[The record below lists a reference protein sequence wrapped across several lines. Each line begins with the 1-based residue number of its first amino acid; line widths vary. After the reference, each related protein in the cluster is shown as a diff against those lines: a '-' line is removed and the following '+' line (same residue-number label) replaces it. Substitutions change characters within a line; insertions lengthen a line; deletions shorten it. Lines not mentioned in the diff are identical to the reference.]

1 MSRADFEPLSREV
14 DLLGRALGQAILRF
28 SGTRLY
34 DLEETVRTLTRTL
47 RRDPQDHEAKSR
59 LLTLIQ
65 GLSLS
70 QAEGLVRAFSDYF
83 HLVNLAEERHRVRI
97 NREREAA
104 ASAEIPRRES
114 LRGMVRE
121 LQQAGW
127 ELGQVLKLL
136 EVLELYLTFTAHP
149 TETRRRT
156 IRHHLS
162 AITETLTKADRG
174 EPYHVE
180 LQARVDLLWTT
191 QEVRRAQ
198 PTVADEAKGGLY
210 YLPTTLWEALPV
222 LSHSLAQALNEY
234 YGSEASP
241 VLPFRFRSWIGG
253 DRDGNPNVGPEVTDW
268 VQKYALE
275 LVARRY
281 IEDVDRLIAELSVYS
296 GYLPIPREIKNEANA
311 VAETLPLPERFADE
325 PYRRFLM
332 GVRYRLR
339 SLIGEQPGPAYRGR
353 GELLADLELIEHGL
367 RQVGL
372 HPAAEVFVAPL
383 LVRARSYGLSGVLL
397 DLREESGTHRQAVAE
412 LLEVGRGL
420 SGYPELS
427 AAERLEL
434 LTQELTSPR
443 PLAPVGYVPRGRA
456 LSVALGALA
465 NWRARGSYIISMSR
479 EPADILEVF
488 ILARELGIYRPGT
501 ALPFDVVPLFET
513 LKDLQGAPEVV
524 GQLLALP
531 LFLAHLKGRG
541 GFEVMIGY
549 SDSNKDA
556 GYLAANWALY
566 QAQDKI
572 AAVGRQ
578 AGVPIYFFHGRGTS
592 TARGGGPAG
601 RALASLPPG
610 TVGRRIRI
618 TEQGEALADRYA
630 HPDLAFRNLEQ
641 LLYHFV
647 LTAAREQRGEAA
659 QSRPE
664 WSEALAR
671 VAQDSA
677 EFYRALLG
685 RPGFFSFFESL
696 TPIREIATL
705 KIASRPVYRHGRIS
719 QMSDLRAIPWVMSWT
734 QVRANLPGWYGLG
747 NALAELPLPLLRE
760 MYQEWPFFASV
771 MEGAAMSL
779 AKSDLNITE
788 AYLPLVTPDLAREFF
803 PLLQGEYQKTI
814 ELVQEIGQGPLL
826 HPDSTLARSIELRNP
841 YVDPLNYLQ
850 VELLARYRK
859 LPLDHPD
866 RTELE
871 RTLTATLLGISAGL
885 RNTG

>member
-1 MSRADFEPLSREV
+1 M
-14 DLLGRALGQAILRF
+14 GRALGQAILRF
-28 SGTRLY
+28 SGSRLY
-34 DLEETVRTLTRTL
+34 DLEETVRALTRTL
-47 RRDPQDHEAKSR
+47 RRNPEDRDAKAR
-59 LLTLIQ
+59 LLSLVH
-65 GLSLS
+65 GLSLT

-97 NREREAA
+97 NREREQA
-104 ASAEIPRRES
+104 ASPDSPRRES

-121 LQQAGW
+121 LKQAGW
-127 ELGQVLKLL
+127 GLEEVLGLL
-136 EVLELYLTFTAHP
+136 RGLELYLTFTAHP

-156 IRHHLS
+156 VRHHLG
-162 AITETLTKADRG
+162 AITETLGKADRG
-174 EPYHVE
+174 ESYRLE

-198 PTVADEAKGGLY
+198 PTVEDEAKGGLY
-210 YLPTTLWEALPV
+210 YLPTTLWEAIPA
-222 LSHSLAQALNEY
+222 LSRSLAQALNEY
-234 YGSEASP
+234 YGSEANP

-253 DRDGNPNVGPEVTDW
+253 DRDGNPNVSPEVTDW

-275 LVARRY
+275 LVVRRY
-281 IEDVDRLIAELSVYS
+281 IEDVDRLITELSVYS
-296 GYLPIPREIKNEANA
+296 GYLPIPREIKNEALA
-311 VAETLPLPERFADE
+311 VAESLPLPERFADE

-339 SLIGEQPGPAYRGR
+339 SLIGEQPGPTYRGR
-353 GELLADLELIEHGL
+353 GELLADLELVEHGL

-383 LVRARSYGLSGVLL
+383 LVRGQSYGLSGVLL
-397 DLREESGTHRQAVAE
+397 DLREESLSHRQAVAE
-412 LLEVGRGL
+412 LLEVGLGL
-420 SGYPELS
+420 SGYAELS

-434 LTQELTSPR
+434 LISELGSPR

-456 LSVALGALA
+456 LLVALGALT
-465 NWRARGSYIISMSR
+465 NWRARGGYIISMTR
-479 EPADILEVF
+479 EPADVLEVF
-488 ILARELGIYRPGT
+488 ILARELGLYRPGM

-513 LKDLQGAPEVV
+513 LKDLQGAPEVI
-524 GQLLALP
+524 GQLLAIP
-531 LFLAHLKGRG
+531 LFLSHLKGRG

-566 QAQDKI
+566 QAQDQI
-572 AAVGRQ
+572 AAVGRA
-578 AGVPIYFFHGRGTS
+578 AGVAIYFFHGRGTS

-610 TVGRRIRI
+610 TVGHRIRI
-618 TEQGEALADRYA
+618 TEQGEALADRYS

-647 LTAAREQRGEAA
+647 LTAAREQRGKVS

-664 WSEALAR
+664 WSQALAQT
-671 VAQDSA
+671 AQSSA
-677 EFYRALLG
+677 EFYRALLN

-719 QMSDLRAIPWVMSWT
+719 QMSDLRAIPWVMAWT

-747 NALAELPLPLLRE
+747 ISLAELPLPLLRE

-779 AKSDLNITE
+779 AKADLNITE
-788 AYLPLVTPDLAREFF
+788 AYLPLVAPDLAREFF